1 MNEISGG
8 EIAVA
13 HEFPWAVRIFGGCAQ
28 GNIDLLYRNSTA
40 TSPVHVYFNL
50 YIIFIRPL
58 WWGSG

>member
-28 GNIDLLYRNSTA
+28 GNIDLLYRNSA
-40 TSPVHVYFNL
+40 NIKYQYPWQHFISFQ
-50 YIIFIRPL
+50 YI
-58 WWGSG
+58 